1 MKLCSCI
8 FPVFA
13 FVGLLLP
20 ICQVAAGTPPG
31 GVQQTSPGEADLSA
45 GIEAFKKSN
54 FKEAKKK
61 LQEALKANPE
71 SKRAYQ
77 YLGSTLT
84 TLGEYDAAIKLF
96 KKYFA
101 QWPQDDY
108 AYRGNATIQLAEKKF
123 DQALE
128 TARKAKE
135 LNPANY
141 ETDYLIACALIGL
154 NRPYEARDAADSALT
169 LKPDYENGLR
179 VRIQAGYRLYAFK
192 NGLIIRSGTFL
203 DEDERKRLNEEK
215 AELLRENVDS
225 IHRFLLQP
233 NAPNR
238 QFWQEQAVQ
247 IGEFA
252 EAIADYVKPGES
264 GPANPNF
271 QRPRVIK
278 MDKPEYT
285 EEARLNRVNGSV
297 KMLVLV
303 DEKGTVDK
311 VLVVDGLP
319 HGLTES
325 AIKTVGTGKF
335 KPALRD
341 GVPVKSLA
349 FMEVT
354 YNIY

>member
-1 MKLCSCI
+1 MKRFSFQIPACAI
-8 FPVFA
+8 A
-13 FVGLLLP
+13 GLLTFTGP
-20 ICQVAAGTPPG
+20 AAGYSVPPA
-31 GVQQTSPGEADLSA
+31 VQSSPAETALNA
-45 GIEAFKKSN
+45 GIEAFKKADFN
-54 FKEAKKK
+54 GAKKK
-61 LQEALKANPE
+61 LQEAVKADPE

-108 AYRGNATIQLAEKKF
+108 AYRGIATVQLAEKKF
-123 DQALE
+123 APALE

-154 NRPYEARDAADSALT
+154 NRPYEAREAADSALT

-225 IHRFLLQP
+225 IRRFLGRP

-238 QFWQEQAVQ
+238 RFWEEQAVQ
-247 IGEFA
+247 ISEFA

-264 GPANPNF
+264 GPDNPNY

-278 MDKPEYT
+278 MDRPQYT
-285 EEARLNRVNGSV
+285 DAARLNRVNGSV

-311 VLVVDGLP
+311 ILVVDGLP

-335 KPALRD
+335 KPAMRD